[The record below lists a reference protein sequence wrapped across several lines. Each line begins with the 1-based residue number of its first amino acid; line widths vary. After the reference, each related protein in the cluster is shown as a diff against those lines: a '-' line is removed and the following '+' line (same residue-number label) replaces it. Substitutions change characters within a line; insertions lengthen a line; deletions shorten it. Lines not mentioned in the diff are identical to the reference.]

1 MNPWVEGMVVFGFG
15 ACVGSFLNVC
25 ILRWPLG
32 ISIVRP
38 ASRCPACGLKIPGS
52 LNLPIVGYF
61 LLQGRA
67 RCCGAHLDPRYP
79 ATEGLTALLFTA
91 LWFLHP
97 PQLFLVYAILA
108 SGLIVAS
115 GIDFDHLVIPDGLTL
130 GGVVAGISLSYLLPE
145 LQDRTDPTDAMIRS
159 ALSAAIGGGI
169 LYGLAKTASWLL
181 QKEAMGTGDA
191 KLLAALGA
199 FLGWTSLPWILAI
212 SSILG
217 TMVGLGILT
226 RRKQKLG
233 VKIPYGPYLAI
244 AAIFWLLG
252 GKLIF
257 TKYLFNNSALS
268 SVPI

>member
-1 MNPWVEGMVVFGFG
+1 MNPWVEGIAVFGFG

-32 ISIVRP
+32 LSIVHP

-52 LNLPIVGYF
+52 LNLPVVEY
-61 LLQGRA
+61 LLLRGRA

-79 ATEGLTALLFTA
+79 VTEGLTALLFTA
-91 LWFLHP
+91 LWFLYP
-97 PQLFLVYAILA
+97 PQLFLVYGILA
-108 SGLIVAS
+108 GGLIVAS

-145 LQDRTDPTDAMIRS
+145 LQDRADPTDAMIRS

-169 LYGLAKTASWLL
+169 LYGLAKTASWFL

-199 FLGWTSLPWILAI
+199 FLGWTSLPWILAV

-217 TMVGLGILT
+217 TIVGLVILT
-226 RRKQKLG
+226 QRKQKLG
-233 VKIPYGPYLAI
+233 VKIPFGPYLAL
-244 AAIFWLLG
+244 ASLLWLLG
-252 GKLIF
+252 GKSLLS
-257 TKYLFNNSALS
+257 KYLLNNFPLTGLS
-268 SVPI
+268 P